1 VNYPSP
7 PVKNRPS
14 PRLRNK
20 LMEQR
25 REMFAETEG
34 DYLGWE
40 CEALQLVPQP
50 DVPSLAKAVIRS
62 TWIAW
67 AGEPPANW
75 REQMPTM
82 IEVGLATLAKG
93 IANERGRTPWAND
106 QLLQR
111 TIVVI
116 QRRSLFHISPGKAAK
131 ALCRIESLVHQG
143 VRQ

>member
-1 VNYPSP
+1 MS
-7 PVKNRPS
+7 RPS
-14 PRLRNK
+14 PRLRK
-20 LMEQR
+20 ALMRQR
-25 REMFAETEG
+25 HEMFAETEG
-34 DYLGWE
+34 SYLAWE
-40 CEALQLVPQP
+40 CEALELVPQP
-50 DVPSLAKAVIRS
+50 DALGLAKAVIRS

-75 REQMPTM
+75 REQIPT
-82 IEVGLATLAKG
+82 IVEAGLTTLAQG

-111 TIVVI
+111 TIVVL
-116 QRRSLFHISPGKAAK
+116 QRRSLFHISPRKAAK